1 MICIVAVETEN
12 VNSSSLEND
21 NLTPF
26 LVWGFCFSLG
36 LGGQGGDVVF
46 FQKVVCGFFSR
57 GAHQMVLLQ
66 KLFSR
71 FYVSFPFGTPLCFTL
86 AK

>member
-36 LGGQGGDVVF
+36 LGGARGGCSVF
-46 FQKVVCGFFSR
+46 PEGGLWFFFSR
-57 GAHQMVLLQ
+57 SSSNGAITEAVQQVL
-66 KLFSR
+66 
-71 FYVSFPFGTPLCFTL
+71 C
-86 AK
+86 

>member
-1 MICIVAVETEN
+1 MAVETEN

-36 LGGQGGDVVF
+36 LGEAGGGGDVMF
-46 FQKVVCGFFSR
+46 FQKVVWFFFSR